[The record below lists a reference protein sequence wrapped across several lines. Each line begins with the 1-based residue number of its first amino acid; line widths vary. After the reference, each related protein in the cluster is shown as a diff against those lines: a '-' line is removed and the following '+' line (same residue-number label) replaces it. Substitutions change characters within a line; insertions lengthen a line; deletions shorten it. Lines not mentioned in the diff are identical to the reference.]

1 MRKIPEP
8 EHGEWVRR
16 MRERAR
22 LDAEELVPRPDF
34 QVLAVA
40 VPRLRP
46 AALAESLQV
55 NGEWESVTVAY
66 GDWAAPAGPYLAV
79 TTAAARADPVSRNE
93 RAALLRAID
102 SERNRVADHAG
113 VDDEEPAGPP
123 RFTRSRLAFGDAL
136 ICQHGSVWAARLL
149 AGDPPAAGITGPR
162 VSVTII
168 GRGVTPDSVR
178 LEPVSDLRPLLQAR
192 NEMLGQ
198 LIERRRR
205 RPPPVLEPA
214 EGVAAF
220 RALADYT
227 LQAHAR
233 HMAARRVRRTPRH
246 RADEGAVQSA
256 LWQRAV
262 REQQRIAG
270 VDKRAADDVVTLVIN
285 HLTHLA
291 DQASWFTQARLREA
305 AIDETLRHAVLGDD
319 VPSRQAQQA
328 WARYWSR
335 RVPRGMGEPADSR
348 QAGLVAGEPLHAGW
362 LEAWTTWAE
371 GASG

>member
-1 MRKIPEP
+1 
-8 EHGEWVRR
+8 

-34 QVLAVA
+34 QVLGVA

-46 AALAESLQV
+46 AALAEFQQV

-66 GDWAAPAGPYLAV
+66 GDWDAPTGPYLAV
-79 TTAAARADPVSRNE
+79 ATTAVRADPVRRNE

-136 ICQHGSVWAARLL
+136 TCQHGNVWAARLL
-149 AGDPPAAGITGPR
+149 TDDPPAAGITGPR

-168 GRGVTPDSVR
+168 GRGITPDSVR
-178 LEPVSDLRPLLQAR
+178 LEPVRDLRSLLQAR
-192 NEMLGQ
+192 NEILGQ

-205 RPPPVLEPA
+205 QPPPVLEPA

-220 RALADYT
+220 RALADYA
-227 LQAHAR
+227 LESHAELK
-233 HMAARRVRRTPRH
+233 AAIRARRTPRH
-246 RADEGAVQSA
+246 RAGEGAVRSA

-270 VDKRAADDVVTLVIN
+270 VDKQAADDVVTLVIN

-291 DQASWFTQARLREA
+291 DQASWFTRARLREA

-328 WARYWSR
+328 WARYWAR
-335 RVPRGMGEPADSR
+335 RVPRGMGEPGAAR
-348 QAGLVAGEPLHAGW
+348 AGLVASEPLHAGW
-362 LEAWTTWAE
+362 LEAWTAWAE
-371 GASG
+371 RTSG